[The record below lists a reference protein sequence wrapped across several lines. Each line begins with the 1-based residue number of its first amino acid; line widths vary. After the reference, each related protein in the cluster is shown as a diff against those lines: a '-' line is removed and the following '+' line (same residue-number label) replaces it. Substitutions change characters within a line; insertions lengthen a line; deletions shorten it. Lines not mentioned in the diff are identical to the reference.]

1 MSIILIQTLSSGLV
15 FPLAAMVLGLL
26 RWPVIMNDAFLL
38 SMMQWI
44 GTGLLTGLISSVL
57 MMTVLPQVSDLVGFL
72 LFLLFVSPM
81 GIGFVWLMGTFSAAS
96 LVTGSV
102 VAFVSLSLF
111 CALFWLLEGV
121 RKLLNA
127 D

>member
-1 MSIILIQTLSSGLV
+1 MSIILIQTLCSGLV
-15 FPLAAMVLGLL
+15 FPLAAMVLKLL

-81 GIGFVWLMGTFSAAS
+81 GIGFVWLMGTLSVAS

-111 CALFWLLEGV
+111 CALFWLLEGA

>member
-57 MMTVLPQVSDLVGFL
+57 MMTVLPQDSDLVGFL

-81 GIGFVWLMGTFSAAS
+81 GIGFVWLMGTLSVAS

-111 CALFWLLEGV
+111 CALFWLLEGA

>member
-81 GIGFVWLMGTFSAAS
+81 GIGFVWLMGTLSVAS

-111 CALFWLLEGV
+111 CALFWLLEGA

>member
-1 MSIILIQTLSSGLV
+1 MSIILIQTLCSGLV

-57 MMTVLPQVSDLVGFL
+57 MMTVLPQVSDLAGFL

-111 CALFWLLEGV
+111 CALFWLLEGA